1 VVQIARAHGKRGRV
15 YCAIASGGTAEP
27 LPFIASWEINQGNDK
42 AEVTAMGDTQ
52 KTYVAGMADAQGSFR
67 GFLDDATAQT
77 YTAAIDGLARK
88 WYLYP
93 DLTSNT
99 KYWYGEILPDF
110 SASGGVAGAN
120 SLSSSWAAASAILRS
135 W

>member
-67 GFLDDATAQT
+67 GFLDDSTAQT

-88 WYLYP
+88 WY
-93 DLTSNT
+93 
-99 KYWYGEILPDF
+99 GEILPDF
-110 SASGGVAGAN
+110 SSSGGVDGALT
-120 SLSSSWAAASAILRS
+120 LSSSWAAASAILRS